1 MCGRRITAWPL
12 SGKGGRH
19 IDPLRPSPYIFCMKL
34 QDTSKNSATKS
45 LVAYEM
51 IRDMIMS
58 GRALPGTR
66 LILTDLE
73 RELGVGRGPI
83 RDALLLLTKSG
94 LVQNIPYKGAIVMLP
109 PGCREMELIYQQRCV
124 LEVALAEEAMHQ
136 ATPQELDALER
147 AAKEME
153 GVGVEI
159 TFFQLDR
166 EFHRRLYQL
175 SRMPHLVSV
184 VEHLMN
190 FVQTFLTMRVYSV
203 EHKELFNQQHATI
216 IAALRSK
223 DTELLRNTLQKNIMV
238 GLDLVREEMLRFRR

>member
-1 MCGRRITAWPL
+1 
-12 SGKGGRH
+12 
-19 IDPLRPSPYIFCMKL
+19 MKSN
-34 QDTSKNSATKS
+34 DASKNSATKS

-73 RELGVGRGPI
+73 QQLGVGRGPI
-83 RDALLLLTKSG
+83 RDALLLLDKSG

-109 PGCREMELIYQQRCV
+109 PGYREMELIYQQRCG
-124 LEVALAEEAMHQ
+124 LEAALAEEAMRQ
-136 ATPQELDALER
+136 ATPQELDALEQT
-147 AAKEME
+147 AKEME
-153 GVGVEI
+153 AAGEE
-159 TFFQLDR
+159 TYFFHVDR

-184 VEHLMN
+184 VEHLMD
-190 FVQTFLTMRVYSV
+190 FVQAFLTLRAYSV

-216 IAALRSK
+216 LAALRNK
-223 DTELLRNTLQKNIMV
+223 DAGLLRTTLQRNIMV
-238 GLDLVREEMLRFRR
+238 GLELVREEMQRFRH